1 MRVARFI
8 SGSVLLLALTSGIEA
23 GQPKAPPAPKP
34 AKPVPVRPNKAA
46 NQGAK
51 QAARQAVRQPPAEEL
66 RRFLNMSPEEREKN
80 ISKLTPAQQQRMRNQ
95 LDRLDRLPPEQRE
108 RRLSELGKLE
118 KLSPERRQ
126 AVTQQMQSI
135 QNNIPAGPLRR
146 AYLHSPEFYRDF
158 TPDEQDIIRER
169 FPGAAK

>member
-8 SGSVLLLALTSGIEA
+8 SGSVLLLALSGGIEA

-34 AKPVPVRPNKAA
+34 AKPVNPRPANKAA
-46 NQGAK
+46 N
-51 QAARQAVRQPPAEEL
+51 QAARQAVRQAPAEEL

-95 LDRLDRLPPEQRE
+95 LGRLDNMPPEQRE
-108 RRLSELGKLE
+108 RRLTELGKLE
-118 KLSPERRQ
+118 KLNPERRQ

-135 QNNIPAGPLRR
+135 ATLPVPQRR
-146 AYLHSPEFYRDF
+146 AYLHSQEFNRNF
-158 TPDEQDIIRER
+158 SPDEQEIIRER
-169 FPGAAK
+169 FPGAAR